1 MRSESINK
9 VTRYLR
15 ALSHI
20 ISGFKRPATYSYVD
34 APLAARAYRGILVVV
49 ALAGDLHAEF
59 AGNLCRWE
67 RDVGITVSTSVFLRS
82 YGNAVCKP

>member
-1 MRSESINK
+1 MWDDGGWAPIDEK
-9 VTRYLR
+9 
-15 ALSHI
+15 
-20 ISGFKRPATYSYVD
+20 ISGFHRRAGVD
-34 APLAARAYRGILVVV
+34 AFDARARIPGTRTCTYRGILVVV

-82 YGNAVCKP
+82 YGNAACKP